1 MTIRVRVPA
10 TSANLGPGFDSLG
23 VTLDLWNELEVEKE
37 GVTLQISVEGE
48 GHQEIA
54 RDKNNAIYRA
64 MLTYAQRHHK
74 TLPNGLILRCKN
86 RIPISSGLG
95 SSAAA
100 AVAGIKAAAEIL
112 GFAQDLDGQL
122 ECATLLEGHP
132 DNVAP
137 CLMGGLVAAI
147 VEEQQVIARNLPIT
161 QLPLM
166 VAVPDFHFS
175 TRASRAN
182 LPHEISR
189 KDAVYN
195 LGRLALLTHALASGD
210 LDLLA
215 RAMQDK
221 IHQPFRL
228 PVIPGAQEALTAA
241 QNEGA
246 AAVALSGAGPSL
258 LIFLRDENQFERVS
272 TAVRQA
278 FSHAGLESRI
288 FSPKISQTGASMEI
302 I

>member
-1 MTIRVRVPA
+1 MTIHVSVPA

-23 VTLDLWNELEVEKE
+23 LTLDLWNELEAEQKGE
-37 GVTLQISVEGE
+37 TLQISIEGE

-64 MLTYAQRHHK
+64 MQAYAQRHHK
-74 TLPNGLILRCKN
+74 TLPKGLILRCHN
-86 RIPISSGLG
+86 HIPISSGLG

-100 AVAGIKAAAEIL
+100 IVAGIKAAAEIL
-112 GFAQDLDGQL
+112 GIAQDLEDQL

-137 CLMGGLVAAI
+137 CLLGGLVAAV
-147 VEEQQVIARNLPIT
+147 VEDQQVIACNLPVA
-161 QLPLM
+161 QLILM
-166 VAVPDFHFS
+166 VAVPDFQFS

-182 LPHEISR
+182 LPPEIPR
-189 KDAVYN
+189 KDAVFN

-210 LDLLA
+210 LNLLA

-241 QNEGA
+241 QSEGA

-258 LIFLRDENQFERVS
+258 LIFMKEENQFEKVS
-272 TAVRQA
+272 AVVSQA
-278 FSHAGLESRI
+278 FSQAGLKSRI
-288 FSPKISQTGASMEI
+288 FKPKISLKGASLQVS
-302 I
+302 